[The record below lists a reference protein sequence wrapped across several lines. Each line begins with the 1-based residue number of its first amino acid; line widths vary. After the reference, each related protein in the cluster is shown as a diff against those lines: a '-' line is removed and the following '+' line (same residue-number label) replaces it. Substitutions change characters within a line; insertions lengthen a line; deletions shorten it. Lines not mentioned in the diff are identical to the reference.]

1 MMPVPQVVPLNVTG
15 GGTIALTVDSTTNV
29 PLELEQVRTIYRD
42 ERPAYDGP
50 YTVTPGAEAQ
60 TLETNGKRM
69 TADVV
74 VEAIPNN
81 YGLVEWNGSFIRIS

>member
-1 MMPVPQVVPLNVTG
+1 MIPQTVPLDVIG
-15 GGTIALTVDSTTNV
+15 GGSIALSVGGAENV
-29 PLELEQVRTIYRD
+29 GLDLEQVRTIYED

-69 TADVV
+69 TENVV
-74 VEAIPNN
+74 VGAIPSN
-81 YGLVEWNGSFIRIS
+81 YGLVTWNGSVLTIS